1 MGTPRRRGVG
11 ARQSEQHFAPR
22 RTGLRATGGVGL
34 NTPRGSANQPLP
46 TPLQATPGTRSTA
59 RNHHPGCQYE
69 STTLSTT
76 HALAHPSSA
85 PVSLRRPR
93 LRATLTIVSLF
104 GLLTAAN
111 LPTALYPLIGGKL
124 DIDAF
129 GVTIA
134 FSSYVLSLLVGLVL
148 FRPLSARAN
157 RRTVIVAALL
167 ATSAATLGLALA
179 PTLAWFCLARAVQG
193 LAIAAATG
201 TGSSALRVL
210 LPGRPTLSGRLTL
223 LATSGGVAAGPILG
237 GVLSLIGSP
246 TRTPFFVWAGLLLAL
261 VPLIMLIA
269 PRNECRPAVMA
280 AGATPAPRTV
290 TTDTGTVVA
299 VASTAPAIRTA
310 AVVGFVSFAFLGF
323 CLSLAPEHFADLFG
337 ATSRPMLGLL
347 ASLVLLA
354 SSGAQLFAV
363 RGRWAAPIG
372 LTAFAVGTLLLGAA
386 TAASSPALTVAACL
400 IAGAGQGIAFQQV
413 FGAAVASVPVERHAA
428 TVNTIYAVTYLGSTL
443 PVLGLGVAASAFGL
457 TPAVLA
463 FTGAIALACAG
474 LAVAAFRG
482 ARHV

>member
-1 MGTPRRRGVG
+1 M
-11 ARQSEQHFAPR
+11 
-22 RTGLRATGGVGL
+22 GL

-46 TPLQATPGTRSTA
+46 APLQATPGARSTA
-59 RNHHPGCQYE
+59 RDHHPGRQYE

-76 HALAHPSSA
+76 HALAHPGSA

-93 LRATLTIVSLF
+93 LRATLTILSLF

-124 DIDAF
+124 NIDAF

-148 FRPLSARAN
+148 FRPISERAN
-157 RRTVIVAALL
+157 RRTVIIAAL
-167 ATSAATLGLALA
+167 AATAVATLALAIA

-237 GVLSLIGSP
+237 GVLSLVGPP
-246 TRTPFFVWAGLLLAL
+246 TQTPFFVWAAILIALIPAIVLA
-261 VPLIMLIA
+261 A
-269 PRNECRPAVMA
+269 PRNECRPAVVP
-280 AGATPAPRTV
+280 AGAAPRTV
-290 TTDTGTVVA
+290 TTDTGTVIA
-299 VASTAPAIRTA
+299 VASSAPAIRTA
-310 AVVGFVSFAFLGF
+310 ALVGFVSFAFLGF
-323 CLSLAPEHFADLFG
+323 CLSLAPGHFADLFG
-337 ATSRPMLGLL
+337 ATSRPVLGLL

-354 SSGAQLFAV
+354 SAGAQLFPV
-363 RGRWAAPIG
+363 RGRWAAAIA
-372 LTAFAVGTLLLGAA
+372 LSAFATGTLLLGLA
-386 TAASSPALTVAACL
+386 TALASPALTVVACL
-400 IAGAGQGIAFQQV
+400 IAGAGQGIAFQRV
-413 FGAAVASVPVERHAA
+413 FGAAVAAVPVERHAA

-463 FTGAIALACAG
+463 FTAAIALACAA
-474 LAVAAFRG
+474 LAAVAFRV
-482 ARHV
+482 ARADG